1 MVDLLRGKSLYFN
14 GYRSCGEINYV
25 INPLVENVINLPCS
39 QEIATHCFVFE
50 ENDRLLYTDV
60 SELSD
65 KILSVGELDLD
76 WLKLSSSTS
85 SKG

>member
-39 QEIATHCFVFE
+39 QEITT
-50 ENDRLLYTDV
+50 RLFLKKMTDYFIPTFRNCQTKYYRLV
-60 SELSD
+60 NL
-65 KILSVGELDLD
+65 ILIG
-76 WLKLSSSTS
+76 
-85 SKG
+85 